1 MKKERAAKV
10 GKAAEDC
17 KRTHEKRDEVAEFE
31 SPFSLSE
38 KGGKEKNRLFLSIV
52 KKNFWLIFWSTI
64 VFIIKNSPIWIIP
77 IISSNI
83 INIIT
88 DYLGGTMAYEEVIRL
103 CIINGAVFVGCLIQN
118 IPTHEIWA
126 KLVSKLN
133 RNIDANIRSAVVR
146 KLQRLSI
153 TYHKEMET
161 GRIESKFLH
170 DVDNITALFTVL
182 TNGLIPAII
191 SVIVSVAISVV
202 KSGTVSL
209 FFLAIIPLNVILAML
224 FRKKMAKNSKNFRQ
238 SNEAV
243 SKRLSNILEMLVVTK
258 AHGLEEKEYDDFH
271 KEIESMKKRGRDL
284 DTVNAYFGSTS
295 WVLANI
301 LNGVC
306 LAFCAYMA
314 FTGSI
319 TVGDVVLYQSL
330 FGAINSNVLNIIN
343 IMPNI
348 VNGKESLCS
357 VSELM
362 RAGDME
368 ISDKGKVLT
377 ELMGEV
383 KFDHVYYGYPKTDDY
398 TIKDFSLD
406 VKKGE
411 CIAVVGSSGS
421 GKTTLMNMIIGF
433 LLPVKGAVYIDGN
446 SMADINLDS
455 YRHFISVV
463 PQNSILFAGTVR
475 ENITYGLDGYTE
487 EELMN
492 AVKKA
497 NLEEVIN
504 ELPDGID
511 TFIGEHG
518 GRLSGG
524 QKQRITIARALIRNP
539 KILILDEA
547 TSALDNVSEY
557 HVQKAISGLI
567 KGRTTF
573 IVAHRLSTI
582 RDADRIVVME
592 NGEAVEVGSYEEL
605 MAAKGAFYKLK
616 ELNDL
621 NYKEAEEGLNAV

>member
-31 SPFSLSE
+31 SLFSLSE

-271 KEIESMKKRGRDL
+271 KEIESMKKRGHDL

-383 KFDHVYYGYPKTDDY
+383 KFDHVYYCYPKTDDY